1 MTTVPPPVEADLH
14 LHSVH
19 SDGLHAPA
27 EVVAKAHAAGLK
39 AMALTDHDT
48 LLGVAAARAAAPPGL
63 EVIGGVELSSAWR
76 GREIHLLAY
85 DVDPLDPAVNEVL
98 TALRIERRTRAH
110 KIVTRLNA
118 IGIPVTLEEIGAIA
132 GGSGAPAD
140 PSIGRPHIAAAI
152 VRHGAAR
159 SLDEA
164 FSSYL
169 RHGRPAHVPRNGV
182 PVDRALA
189 LARSSGFSLVV
200 AHPALNLGMEQ
211 IEELLSCGFDGVEV
225 WHPQQNETARQR
237 LLLIAER
244 LGVVPTGGSDHHGP
258 GRRGGEPG
266 SSGVS
271 LEEVGRLREQARLA
285 CARAAGRPS

>member
-1 MTTVPPPVEADLH
+1 MERYVPPVEADLH

-27 EVVAKAHAAGLK
+27 EVVAKASAAGLR

-48 LLGVAAARAAAPPGL
+48 LSGIASARAAAPAGL
-63 EVIGGVELSSAWR
+63 EVIGGVELSSMWR

-85 DVDPLDPAVNEVL
+85 DVDPQDQAVNDVL
-98 TALRIERRTRAH
+98 SGLRRERRARAQ

-118 IGIPVTLEEIGAIA
+118 ARIPVTLEEIEAIA
-132 GGSGAPAD
+132 CGSESTGD

-152 VRHGAAR
+152 VRHGAAG

-164 FSSYL
+164 FGLFL
-169 RHGRPAHVPRNGV
+169 RHGRPAHVPRSGV
-182 PVDRALA
+182 PVERALA

-200 AHPALNLGMEQ
+200 AHPALNLAMEQ
-211 IEELLSCGFDGVEV
+211 IEELLSCGLDGVEV
-225 WHPQQNETARQR
+225 WHPQQSDASRQR
-237 LLLIAER
+237 LLALADR
-244 LGVVPTGGSDHHGP
+244 LGVVPTGGSDHHGA

-266 SSGVS
+266 SFGVA
-271 LEEVGRLREQARLA
+271 LDDVGRLRERARQASG
-285 CARAAGRPS
+285 RAAGRSS